1 MTPRDLLGL
10 CAGLALLGP
19 TACTTVGPDYAIPD
33 AAMVKQAAVG
43 QAFQPATGTT
53 PAAFTDDP
61 WWQRYGDP
69 QLDAL
74 VESAL
79 AANTDLRMAAA
90 NLARSEAIAAET
102 DSANEVHGEASAA
115 VDRTR
120 ISAESLLH
128 ETPIP
133 VLNVADAGIRLAYQV
148 DLVGELKR
156 AAEAAD
162 ADREAARAALDMARI
177 TIAADVALAYSDICA
192 SGHELAVAKHSLA
205 LQEESRDSVARLVEG
220 GRMMT
225 VDLSRAAA
233 LVAQT
238 RASLPVFE
246 ARQRMAL
253 YRLAV
258 LTGHPPGDY
267 PRALASCTTPPRLAN
282 PIPVGDG
289 AALLSRRPDVRR
301 AERELASA
309 TARIGVATAA
319 FYPSITLGLSAGATG
334 LLGHMGQ
341 DTTRRWSLGP
351 LISWRLPGGAEKAR
365 LRLAN
370 ADADAALAHFDAT
383 VLKALQETEN
393 ALVELA
399 RDLDRDA
406 ALRQS
411 RDESAKAAHQIALLY
426 RAGRLPYLNDLDAQ
440 TKLAAAEAELAANDS
455 RIAVDQIRL
464 FLALGGG
471 WRQEPVQ
478 QTP

>member
-1 MTPRDLLGL
+1 MTHRTLCLLCVGAAAL
-10 CAGLALLGP
+10 WLA
-19 TACTTVGPDYAIPD
+19 ACTTVGPDYAVPES
-33 AAMVKQAAVG
+33 AMVNDPTAR
-43 QAFQPATGTT
+43 QAFQSATGVTSET
-53 PAAFTDDP
+53 VTDDA
-61 WWQRYGDP
+61 WWQRYQDP
-69 QLDAL
+69 RLNAL
-74 VESAL
+74 TEAAL
-79 AANTDLRMAAA
+79 AANTDLRVAAA
-90 NLARSEAIAAET
+90 RLARSEAIAEEAG
-102 DSANEVHGEASAA
+102 SAQEAHADASAA
-115 VDRTR
+115 AERSR

-133 VLNVADAGIRLAYQV
+133 VLNVADAGIRMAYQI

-162 ADREAARAALDMARI
+162 AGREAARAALDMARI
-177 TIAADVALAYSDICA
+177 TIAADVALAYSEVCA
-192 SGHELAVAKHSLA
+192 SGHELAVAQHSLA
-205 LQEESRDSVARLVEG
+205 LQEESRRSVARLVEG

-225 VDLSRAAA
+225 VDLSRASA

-238 RASLPVFE
+238 RASLPLFK

-253 YRLAV
+253 VRLAV

-267 PRALASCTTPPRLAN
+267 PRALASCTTPPRLSN

-334 LLGHMGQ
+334 LLEHMGQ

-351 LISWRLPGGAEKAR
+351 LISWRFPGGTEKAR

-393 ALVELA
+393 ALVQLA
-399 RDLDRDA
+399 RDLDRDT

-411 RDESAKAAHQIALLY
+411 RDASAQAARQIAMLY
-426 RAGRLPYLNDLDAQ
+426 QAGRLPYLNDLDAQ

-455 RIAVDQIRL
+455 RIAVDQIRV

-471 WRQEPVQ
+471 WRQAAVLGP
-478 QTP
+478 